1 MTKKETSNEGTSVVI
16 FLKMGDFF
24 RFFVAFSEYI
34 NFSTFDGLAFAL
46 DHL

>member
-24 RFFVAFSEYI
+24 F
-34 NFSTFDGLAFAL
+34 NFLLLFQNILILAL
-46 DHL
+46 LTD